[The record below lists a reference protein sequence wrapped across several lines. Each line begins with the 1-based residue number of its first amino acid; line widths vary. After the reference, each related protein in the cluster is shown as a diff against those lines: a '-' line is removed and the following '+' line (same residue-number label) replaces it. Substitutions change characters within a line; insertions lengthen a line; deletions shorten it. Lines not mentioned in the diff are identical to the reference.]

1 MAEIWNNKNTG
12 GIVLIMITLLIMTS
26 ILIVSASYFNNKQI
40 QSASS
45 QCYDKGGEVQ
55 VEIHNTWTNDFSF
68 QCK

>member
-12 GIVLIMITLLIMTS
+12 GIVIIMITLLLVIS
-26 ILIVSASYFNNKQI
+26 ILIASTSYLNNKQI

>member
-1 MAEIWNNKNTG
+1 MAEIWNNKNRA
-12 GIVLIMITLLIMTS
+12 GITLIIITLLLVTS
-26 ILIVSASYFNNKQI
+26 ILIVAASYFNNKQI